1 MVYRAKITRIFSTI
15 ESYYNLKDYAI
26 VYDNKDAYIEVGNE
40 EEAELIE
47 KLNKLETERIKTLQA
62 LITKINFRKSILDP
76 RPLG

>member
-40 EEAELIE
+40 DEAELIE

-62 LITKINFRKSILDP
+62 LIAKINFRKSILDP
-76 RPLG
+76 QPLG